1 MADTTIVYFTSNRE
15 KEAFEGR
22 IRRTL
27 LRTIGTLPL
36 ISVSQKPIDFGINI
50 CVGELEASTINALRQ
65 IQLGA
70 AAATTKFITLA
81 ESDYLYPREYFRL
94 KPARDDTAYLATPI
108 YVYFAQSRKTKF
120 FTLKRGNSDSAMIAG
135 RQCLIDGIESALG
148 NHGMWSSS
156 PDFHFAHLLKL
167 LRLEN
172 FPLSIPAVTFKTDE
186 NMHRKSPFSR
196 TRICTELPDWGTAHA
211 LIRKYLG

>member
-1 MADTTIVYFTSNRE
+1 MADTTVIYFTSNRE

-50 CVGELEASTINALRQ
+50 CVGELEASTANALRQ

-70 AAATTKFITLA
+70 VAATTKFITLA
-81 ESDYLYPREYFRL
+81 ESDYLYPREYFRF

-108 YVYFAQSRKTKF
+108 YVCFAQSRRTKF

-135 RQCLIDGIESALG
+135 RQCLIDGIETVLQKHNGTSL
-148 NHGMWSSS
+148 
-156 PDFHFAHLLKL
+156 HFAHLLKL

>member
-1 MADTTIVYFTSNRE
+1 MADTTVIYFTSNRE

-50 CVGELEASTINALRQ
+50 CVGELEASTANALRQ

-70 AAATTKFITLA
+70 VAATTQFITLA
-81 ESDYLYPREYFRL
+81 ESDYLYPREYFRF
-94 KPARDDTAYLATPI
+94 KPTRDDTAYLATPI
-108 YVYFAQSRKTKF
+108 YVCFAQHRKTKF
-120 FTLKRGNSDSAMIAG
+120 FALKRGSSDSAMIAG
-135 RQCLIDGIESALG
+135 RQCLIDGIETVLQKHNG
-148 NHGMWSSS
+148 T
-156 PDFHFAHLLKL
+156 PLHFAHLLKL

>member
-1 MADTTIVYFTSNRE
+1 MADTTVIYFTSNRE
-15 KEAFEGR
+15 KEDFEGR

-36 ISVSQKPIDFGINI
+36 ISVSQKPIDFGTNI
-50 CVGELEASTINALRQ
+50 CVGEKEASTANALRQ

-70 AAATTKFITLA
+70 AEVTTRFVALA
-81 ESDYLYPREYFRL
+81 ESDYLYPREYFRF
-94 KPARDDTAYLATPI
+94 KPTRDDTAYLATPI
-108 YVYFAQSRKTKF
+108 YVCFAQHRKTKF

-135 RQCLIDGIESALG
+135 RQCLVDGIETTLQKYATTPSTL
-148 NHGMWSSS
+148 
-156 PDFHFAHLLKL
+156 HFAHLLKL
-167 LRLEN
+167 FRLEN
-172 FPLSIPAVTFKTDE
+172 FTLSIPAVTFKTDE

-196 TRICTELPDWGTAHA
+196 TRVCTELPDWGTAHN